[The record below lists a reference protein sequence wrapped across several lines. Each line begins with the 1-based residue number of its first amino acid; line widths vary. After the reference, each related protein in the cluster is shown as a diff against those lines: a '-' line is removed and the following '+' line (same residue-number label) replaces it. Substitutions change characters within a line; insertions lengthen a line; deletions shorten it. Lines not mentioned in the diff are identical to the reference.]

1 MELLEDCNPIAI
13 MEFHCNGR
21 TRRPTGGPGSIFP
34 GRLVRLL
41 RWDSMIALG
50 LLWDSELWLVWVV
63 EWLVV
68 GFCYS
73 CGGGAGRLVETD
85 NSLWAV

>member
-21 TRRPTGGPGSIFP
+21 ARRPTGGPGSIFP
-34 GRLVRLL
+34 GRLARLL

-50 LLWDSELWLVWVV
+50 LL
-63 EWLVV
+63 
-68 GFCYS
+68 
-73 CGGGAGRLVETD
+73 
-85 NSLWAV
+85 

>member
-13 MEFHCNGR
+13 MESRRNGR

-34 GRLVRLL
+34 GRLARLL

-50 LLWDSELWLVWVV
+50 LL
-63 EWLVV
+63 
-68 GFCYS
+68 
-73 CGGGAGRLVETD
+73 
-85 NSLWAV
+85 

>member
-34 GRLVRLL
+34 GRLARLL

-50 LLWDSELWLVWVV
+50 LLWDSELWRGLFGLWNGWSSGSVI
-63 EWLVV
+63 LVV
-68 GFCYS
+68 GV
-73 CGGGAGRLVETD
+73 LVG
-85 NSLWAV
+85 W